1 MHNTAMGSYTNHGV
15 MRLRK
20 KKETPNPREFR
31 DQPVPLVKG
40 AVNQAQD
47 VLLRPD
53 AVLQAA
59 QPTHQTQETVSE
71 QWL

>member
-1 MHNTAMGSYTNHGV
+1 MHNTAMDSYTNHGV

-31 DQPVPLVKG
+31 DPPVPPVKG

-53 AVLQAA
+53 AALQAA
-59 QPTHQTQETVSE
+59 RPTHQTQEAVHD